1 MNYLWIG
8 MYLPDVLLADYQQ
21 MGFRSL
27 SCLTAQRQLLDGLRA
42 NGVAPDTLSGIKPAL
57 WPRCRRFWIRGR
69 RWREADGSSHTA
81 VGLLNRPL
89 LDRLSRMLCLWLE
102 ARRWARRHREEETT
116 VLVYEMHSPYLYA
129 AAAIRRR
136 MPQARV
142 VLLVPDLPAHMDLHM
157 SRFKRL
163 LKRVDGRLIRLL
175 CCRVDRYVLY
185 AAPMASSLGLSP
197 ERCIVIEGCLDTSA
211 VLEPPLAEPAA
222 FTMLY
227 CGALEE
233 RYGIMSLLD
242 AFDALPGKGWA
253 LWFTGAGH
261 AETLIRKRAAADKRI
276 RLFGYLPDRRKV
288 LELQQKATL
297 LLNLRSP
304 QEAASAVCFPSK
316 LLEYMASGRPVLS
329 VHMAGVPDAYRPYLI
344 EAADASSAALKE
356 AIRRAAAMPEAER
369 RRLGMAARDFVLK
382 EKNSREQAARLLTF
396 CGGESQ

>member
-1 MNYLWIG
+1 
-8 MYLPDVLLADYQQ
+8 MYLPDVLLADYQR
-21 MGFRSL
+21 MGFHSL

-42 NGVAPDTLSGIKPAL
+42 NGVLPDTLNGVKPAL

-69 RWREADGSSHTA
+69 HWREADGSSHTA

-89 LDRLSRMLCLWLE
+89 LDRLSRMFCLWRE
-102 ARRWARRHREEETT
+102 ARRWTRQHMEGETT

-136 MPQARV
+136 LPHARV

-157 SRFKRL
+157 SRLKRL
-163 LKRVDGRLIRLL
+163 LKWMDGRLIRLL
-175 CCRVDRYVLY
+175 CRRVDRYVLY
-185 AAPMASSLGLSP
+185 AAPMVTALGLSP
-197 ERCIVIEGCLDTSA
+197 ERCIVIEGCIDASA
-211 VLEPPLAEPAA
+211 VLEPPPAEPAV

-233 RYGIMSLLD
+233 GYGITALLD
-242 AFDALPGKGWA
+242 AFANLPGEGWA
-253 LWFTGAGH
+253 LWFTGAGP

-288 LELQQKATL
+288 LELQQEATL

-344 EAADASSAALKE
+344 EAADASSAALE
-356 AIRRAAAMPEAER
+356 EVIRRAAAMTEAER

-382 EKNSREQAARLLTF
+382 EKNSRVQAARLLTF
-396 CGGESQ
+396 CGRKPQ